1 MTPTKPLPA
10 PIVFRKY
17 DRIHHTCARSCV
29 QHTRCERVRN
39 TRIIHATDHVL
50 MKPSAGTIS
59 PCLVPQMQ
67 HRSHCEDVKRPA
79 TCSESPLNCVLAKEK
94 ENMRKLRKYISTDA
108 ELPNQPSTLQRL
120 QTYIIIIIQ
129 KFLLYYYPKIL
140 QRIFTTANTHEYH
153 TSCPENSLRA
163 NIAQHPE
170 P

>member
-10 PIVFRKY
+10 PIVLRKY
-17 DRIHHTCARSCV
+17 DRIHHTCAGSCV

-67 HRSHCEDVKRPA
+67 HRPDCEDVKRPA

-94 ENMRKLRKYISTDA
+94 ENITKKIYFNRRGTSKSTQHATETSNIHHHHYPKVFIILLSEDLTANLHNRQYTRVPYIMSRKLIKSEYCA
-108 ELPNQPSTLQRL
+108 
-120 QTYIIIIIQ
+120 
-129 KFLLYYYPKIL
+129 
-140 QRIFTTANTHEYH
+140 TTRT
-153 TSCPENSLRA
+153 
-163 NIAQHPE
+163 ID
-170 P
+170 